1 MSTTAIT
8 RKMTSESDKFVRLL
22 TECQSRM
29 YAYIL
34 SILPN
39 PIAARDVLAE
49 TNIKLWG
56 KWAEFDQSRDFA
68 TWAFRFAYFEVL
80 AYQKR
85 VRHDRHIFDGDLL
98 AEMADDAVAMTR
110 DLNERLLALENCV
123 EKLPARDRKLV
134 ALRYDSQLPVQ
145 DIAKRRNKS
154 PNSISHTLFRIRE
167 ALADCVD
174 RTLSLEGSR

>member
-1 MSTTAIT
+1 MISTATAH
-8 RKMTSESDKFVRLL
+8 KMASESDKFVELL
-22 TECQSRM
+22 TECQSRL

-39 PIAARDVLAE
+39 SSAARDVLAE

-56 KWAEFDQSRDFA
+56 KRQEFDQARDFV

-98 AEMADDAVAMTR
+98 AELADDAVAVKR
-110 DLNERLLALENCV
+110 DLNERLAALETCI
-123 EKLPARDRKLV
+123 ETKRSTIHLIGTFFLRPASPTFTTRSITPLLPRAPM
-134 ALRYDSQLPVQ
+134 Q
-145 DIAKRRNKS
+145 KR
-154 PNSISHTLFRIRE
+154 T
-167 ALADCVD
+167 
-174 RTLSLEGSR
+174 

>member
-1 MSTTAIT
+1 MISTTPART
-8 RKMTSESDKFVRLL
+8 MLSESDKFVQLL
-22 TECQSRM
+22 TDCQSRL

-39 PIAARDVLAE
+39 STAARDVLAE

-56 KWAEFDQSRDFA
+56 KWQEFDQGRDFV

-98 AEMADDAVAMTR
+98 SEMADDAVAVTR
-110 DLNERLLALENCV
+110 DLNDRLIALENCID
-123 EKLPARDRKLV
+123 KLPSRDQQLV

-154 PNSISHTLFRIRE
+154 PNAISHALFRIRA
-167 ALADCVD
+167 ALAECVD
-174 RTLSLEGSR
+174 KTLSLEGAG